1 MKNATE
7 YGKKVKRALSG
18 MKRKHHADPA
28 PVDLA
33 PLEVLVLAVL
43 RQNASLAQAQAAMK
57 LLDEEFVDFN
67 EMRVAP
73 AKDISDLMAGDMP
86 DARAKAQQIIDG
98 LNRIFDHENRLDFE
112 HTADMG
118 KRELRTHLQDA
129 LGLSSYV
136 EAYLVL
142 YLFDGRALPVDE
154 RLVERLKADGLA
166 DAKADISDV
175 RTVLERVAPAK
186 DPAATYEM
194 LTVYAA
200 EPLPV
205 AKTAGRKAKAA
216 SKKAKAPVKKVKA
229 AVKTVP
235 TTSKKAKTAAKPAK
249 TAAKKAKAAKTTAKG
264 VAKKSAKKSTGKS
277 AAASATQGAGEGKAT
292 AAKTKKTSSPKK
304 AGGKK

>member
-43 RQNASLAQAQAAMK
+43 RQNASLAQAQAAME

-205 AKTAGRKAKAA
+205 AKTAGRAKAA

-229 AVKTVP
+229 VVKTVP

-264 VAKKSAKKSTGKS
+264 VAKKSAKQSTGKS

-292 AAKTKKTSSPKK
+292 AAKTKKTSSRKK